1 VLRATVFPHGAA
13 HLRLLPRT
21 KAFPLILQK
30 NQDFFVPDDTSR
42 ALMPKC

>member
-1 VLRATVFPHGAA
+1 MALRTCDYYPGPK
-13 HLRLLPRT
+13 LSL
-21 KAFPLILQK
+21 LILQQ